1 MGLPADLQVVADGM
15 IAASMELATH
25 VMTGVR
31 DTTLAV
37 FHELDRQQG
46 MAGADDAGRYFAQVY
61 VPAAAATVDQMGFS
75 AYMIGEGGAGLMR
88 SAREFIA
95 SEDAVAASFFAK
107 QGDPTYLMG
116 NPAEGCSERFV
127 GLGEDLKEVVS
138 KTSWE
143 DVAKD
148 TDRPGPYRGLPQN
161 LDDVSGTWQRA
172 GTLMQR
178 FLVDAQAC
186 GRTADKAHSG
196 LAADA
201 FRAHFTAFI
210 GFAPA
215 PTRVQEDETLVANL
229 VAACTMLSRAR
240 VQYAGCIELALSR
253 IDPDADDIFAAFQ
266 NDGGLQNLVLDDPWI
281 RALGDI
287 PHVLDNARTRVK
299 LPKSGD
305 TGHTPWYGRIPFLPS
320 IQIPDIPAPEI
331 PFVPEVPVIPE
342 IPLVPVSLASAPG
355 LMPMRY
361 HAVNPLIPFRPPL
374 PPEPGRTTPLSPA
387 DQRAFTAWTNGLEA
401 SDFGNGQPAT
411 NADNAYQLRVAGY
424 PERVI
429 RFTDAHGNPG
439 SVAADGV
446 RTSDGYL
453 VDAKH
458 VRSVNNCYRVRSTLP
473 IMDDYG
479 DSVDISARG
488 FLAGK
493 DRNEMR
499 KYSSALAQHKQIR
512 GVEVVTDN
520 PASLPYWQTLMGEEG
535 VNGYVRYVP

>member
-1 MGLPADLQVVADGM
+1 MGLPADLRVVADGM

-25 VMTGVR
+25 VMNGVR

-46 MAGADDAGRYFAQVY
+46 MAGADQAGQDFAQVY
-61 VPAAAATVDQMGFS
+61 LPAAAATVDQMGFS

-95 SEDAVAASFFAK
+95 SEDAVAASFFAR

-143 DVAKD
+143 DVGKD
-148 TDRPGPYRGLPQN
+148 VNRPGPYRGLPTN
-161 LDDVSGTWQRA
+161 LEDVSGTWQRA

-186 GRTADKAHSG
+186 GHTADKAHSG

-201 FRAHFTAFI
+201 FRAHFAAFI

-229 VAACTMLSRAR
+229 VAACTMLSRACA
-240 VQYAGCIELALSR
+240 QYAGYVELALSR
-253 IDPDADDIFAAFQ
+253 LDPEAGDIFGAISE
-266 NDGGLQNLVLDDPWI
+266 DGGLQNMVLDDPWI

-299 LPKSGD
+299 LPKPGHSA
-305 TGHTPWYGRIPFLPS
+305 HTPWYDRIPFLPS
-320 IQIPDIPAPEI
+320 IQIPDIPSVPDV
-331 PFVPEVPVIPE
+331 PLLPEVPVVPE
-342 IPLVPVSLASAPG
+342 IPLVPLTLASAPAV
-355 LMPMRY
+355 MPANY
-361 HAVNPLIPFRPPL
+361 HPIDPLIPFRPPI
-374 PPEPGRTTPLSPA
+374 PPEPGATTPLTPEQ
-387 DQRAFTAWTNGLEA
+387 QRAFATWAHGLET
-401 SDFGNGQPAT
+401 SDFGNNKPAT
-411 NADNAYQLRVAGY
+411 DPENEYQLRVAGY

-429 RFTDAHGNPG
+429 RFTDSDTGKPG
-439 SVAADGV
+439 SIAADGL
-446 RTSDGYL
+446 RTSDGYM
-453 VDAKH
+453 VDAKY
-458 VRSVNNCYRVRSTLP
+458 VKDGGKRCYRVADTFDVEDEYKEDGTLKWKP
-473 IMDDYG
+473 SNKLVQDDR
-479 DSVDISARG
+479 DEIH
-488 FLAGK
+488 
-493 DRNEMR
+493 
-499 KYSSALAQHKQIR
+499 KYREALDQHQQLK
-512 GVEVVTDN
+512 GLET
-520 PASLPYWQTLMGEEG
+520 T
-535 VNGYVRYVP
+535 